1 MTYSTSHGTHPQV
14 TFQRILVTFL
24 WRPWICPTIFF
35 RRNSAIVSQE
45 CEAPNP
51 FSCQQQPIWSN
62 SHRLPVTVAECQC
75 LSSWQWRSLRPSSSG
90 MQLQVGIWSFFHWS
104 FYCSWFRSGLPH
116 GRIYVLLLE
125 AWSELRNDVTNA
137 RRWHPPRRRSPLLSG
152 IDAQILGFPDPPKSK
167 SPCQIFDF
175 HIVLKQ
181 QLVTN
186 SRILDEHDIGCHCII
201 KNFVKLLE
209 FFLLSS
215 NIFLY
220 RNHPVEVL
228 PILRW
233 WYSPECLRLRYTN
246 TLTRL
251 LHKRIIAW
259 GITDQEMKKFHKVD
273 SKVLHQ

>member
-1 MTYSTSHGTHPQV
+1 MKLQ
-14 TFQRILVTFL
+14 ILSL
-24 WRPWICPTIFF
+24 ANNSLSGQIPTG
-35 RRNSAIVSQE
+35 S
-45 CEAPNP
+45 
-51 FSCQQQPIWSN
+51 
-62 SHRLPVTVAECQC
+62 
-75 LSSWQWRSLRPSSSG
+75 
-90 MQLQVGIWSFFHWS
+90 QLQSQNVSAYRPGNEDLCGPPLPACSFKSEYGHS
-104 FYCSWFRSGLPH
+104 FTDPGSWFRSGLPH
-116 GRIYVLLLE
+116 GRIYILLLE